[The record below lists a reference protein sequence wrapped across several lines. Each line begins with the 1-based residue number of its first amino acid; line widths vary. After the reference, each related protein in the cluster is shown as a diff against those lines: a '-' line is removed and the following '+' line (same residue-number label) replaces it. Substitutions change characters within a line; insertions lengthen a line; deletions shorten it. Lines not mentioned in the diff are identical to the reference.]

1 MLLPKLNTI
10 TYRLTLPSNDKEI
23 TYRPFT
29 VEEEKILLTAQ
40 ESSSPDDVLNAMR
53 QIIHN
58 CVQTEIDVTKLP
70 TFDIE
75 YFFLNIRAKSTGE
88 EIELIVRHPN
98 VMNSKGE
105 PCDHK
110 ENVKI
115 NIESIKVEKS
125 KKHQNRFQL
134 DDKVGVVMKY
144 PSMEAL
150 AFGDLNDFDSFV
162 QVIANSI
169 DLIFDEENT
178 YPADDCSQKELI
190 EFVMSMNQKQIAMI
204 QEFFETMPVLKHEIN
219 YICTACSCKEIV
231 TIQGFQNFFLSP

>member
-10 TYRLTLPSNDKEI
+10 TYRLVLPSNDKEI
-23 TYRPFT
+23 SYRPFT

-40 ESSSPDDVLNAMR
+40 ESSTPDDILNAMK
-53 QIIHN
+53 QIINN
-58 CVQTEIDVTKLP
+58 CVQTEIDVAKLP

-98 VMNSKGE
+98 GHNSKE
-105 PCDHK
+105 EACDHK
-110 ENVKI
+110 EKVKI

-125 KKHQNRFQL
+125 KKHNNRFQL
-134 DDKVGVVMKY
+134 DDKVGLVMRY
-144 PSMEAL
+144 PSMDSL
-150 AFGDLNDFDSFV
+150 AVGDLNDFDSFV
-162 QVIANSI
+162 KVIANSI
-169 DLIFDEENT
+169 DLIYDEENT
-178 YPADDCSQKELI
+178 YPADDCSEKELI

-219 YICTACSCKEIV
+219 YICSACETKETI